1 MPLSDLF
8 KVLFAHVMSIVLLQI
23 ALKQSI
29 IDACYGF
36 GPMFLRAGKRVNFF
50 ANELTNDSAKGP
62 HPNKMA

>member
-1 MPLSDLF
+1 
-8 KVLFAHVMSIVLLQI
+8 MSIVLLQI

-50 ANELTNDSAKGP
+50 ANESTNVNESAKGP